1 MSNTPISPATLK
13 QLVTSKPDSPEWS
26 AKFDWD
32 GIVAYPLRKWSDTGR
47 NEVLRVA
54 AGDKGPKIGI
64 SPNESSK
71 YKNYREAYNHAV
83 SPNSHVRM
91 GTFSCQLCQVRQNR
105 EELCSFGCVTVGE
118 LPTGACTECIARGT
132 TARCTFV
139 EKAEYILD
147 QASFA
152 GNMRE
157 ELGKLKA
164 IEIQAEL
171 ATTHNYQLEPK
182 TILYQCQHIRS
193 NIEQLMAIHL
203 PDMAPEGV
211 VAPDTP
217 RKRRRAP
224 VAATPPSEDT

>member
-1 MSNTPISPATLK
+1 MSNPPTPPATLK

-32 GIVAYPLRKWSDTGR
+32 GIVAYPLRKWSDTGC

-64 SPNESSK
+64 SPNESSE

-91 GTFSCQLCQVRQNR
+91 GTFSCQLCQTRQIR
-105 EELCSFGCVTVGE
+105 EVTCSFGCVTV
-118 LPTGACTECIARGT
+118 
-132 TARCTFV
+132 
-139 EKAEYILD
+139 D

-152 GNMRE
+152 GNIRE

-164 IEIQAEL
+164 IEMQAEL
-171 ATTHNYQLEPK
+171 ATTHNYMLEPK
-182 TILYQCQHIRS
+182 SILFQSQHIRS
-193 NIEQLMAIHL
+193 NIEQLMVIHL

-224 VAATPPSEDT
+224 VAATSPSEDT